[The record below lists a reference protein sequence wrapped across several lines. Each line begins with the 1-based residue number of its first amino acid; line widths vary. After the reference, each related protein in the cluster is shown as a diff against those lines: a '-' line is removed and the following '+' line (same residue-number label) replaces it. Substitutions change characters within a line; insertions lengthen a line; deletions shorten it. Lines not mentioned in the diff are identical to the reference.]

1 MTAMKKVANLG
12 KSLSDVGTIVGK
24 PMSEIPGP
32 RSLPFIGSSYKYLP
46 IFGEYKLNEW
56 ADASVKKYQ
65 KYGRLVREEI
75 FPGLTMVHVFDP
87 DDVRV
92 VSKYDGKFP
101 HRFPFEAMLKYR
113 KDNDLPV
120 GLTNLNG
127 EAWYDLRMKAQTKM
141 MRPRSVSAYLG
152 AMESVAED
160 MVSKI
165 RFVRNEDGE
174 VEDCLQEFYRW
185 AMESIGIVCFDTR
198 IGVISGTDL
207 EADEF
212 IRNVGKFFE
221 SLIRC
226 QLAWPFH
233 KRLKTKTY
241 RTAMECMEKLW
252 SISMKYVNNS
262 LMTSAGRQAIDS
274 TRAAREDGLS
284 LLLYLLTS
292 SDLNKNEVLV
302 LVSDFLLAGVDTT
315 AHTIAFALYLLAKN
329 PDKQEKLFAEI
340 QQFAPKGQPVLPE
353 AIDKMTYLKAVEKE
367 TARVLPTVEGTMRT
381 LTADVLL
388 SGYLVK
394 KGANVFTHNSVAGK
408 LKEYF
413 PEPEKFIPERWL
425 RNNNESEKIHPFA
438 VLNFGYGARACIGR
452 RFAQQELYLGLIK
465 ILQNFT
471 VEYHYE
477 DMIQVQRMINM
488 PKVTPKFKFIDR

>member
-1 MTAMKKVANLG
+1 MKKVANFG
-12 KSLSDVGTIVGK
+12 KSLSTVSTMTGR

-32 RSLPFIGSSYKYLP
+32 KSFPFIGSSYKYLP
-46 IFGEYKLNEW
+46 IIGEYKLAEW
-56 ADASVKKYQ
+56 ADASVKKYK
-65 KYGRLVREEI
+65 KYGKLVREEI
-75 FPGLTMVHVFDP
+75 FPGLIMVHVFDP
-87 DDVRV
+87 DDVSI
-92 VSKYDGKFP
+92 VSKYDGKYP

-113 KDNDLPV
+113 RDNNLPV

-141 MRPRSVSAYLG
+141 MRPRSVSSYLG
-152 AMESVAED
+152 PMESVAED

-165 RFVRNEDGE
+165 RFIRDENGE
-174 VEDCLQEFYRW
+174 VNDCLQEFYRW

-221 SLIRC
+221 ALIRC

-233 KRLKTKTY
+233 NSFKTKNY

-252 SISMKYVNNS
+252 SISMKYINNS

-274 TRAAREDGLS
+274 TKAAREDSLS
-284 LLLYLLTS
+284 LLMYLLTS
-292 SDLNKNEVLV
+292 SDLSKNEVLV

-329 PDKQEKLFAEI
+329 PEKQEKLFREI
-340 QQFAPKGQPVLPE
+340 QELTPKGQPVLAE
-353 AIDKMTYLKAVEKE
+353 AVDKMTYLKAVEKE
-367 TARVLPTVEGTMRT
+367 TARILPTVEGTMRT

-388 SGYLVK
+388 SGFLVK

-408 LKEYF
+408 LEEYF

-425 RNNNESEKIHPFA
+425 RKTADSKKTHPFA

-465 ILQNFT
+465 ILQHFR

-477 DMIQVQRMINM
+477 NMVQVQRMVNM
-488 PKVTPKFKFIDR
+488 PKVSPKFKFIDR